1 MTTIALESK
10 SHLVL
15 SLGGDSSPFGFE
27 LISGRS
33 LEYSPRTFE
42 FRSLEFRAR
51 SATSVQL
58 ASQAAVSHH
67 SAVSNASV
75 ALLFGGF
82 VRNALTAAL
91 FKYDLS
97 AASPE
102 LGLSSMKA
110 LALGPEVP
118 PPPQARFVA
127 QKVSGMAD
135 KLRGGV

>member
-1 MTTIALESK
+1 M
-10 SHLVL
+10 
-15 SLGGDSSPFGFE
+15 
-27 LISGRS
+27 
-33 LEYSPRTFE
+33 
-42 FRSLEFRAR
+42 
-51 SATSVQL
+51 
-58 ASQAAVSHH
+58 
-67 SAVSNASV
+67 
-75 ALLFGGF
+75 
-82 VRNALTAAL
+82 RNALTAAL